1 MPLWISLYLPTH
13 SLDIGF
19 PNWSADTMA
28 AVLDKGR
35 VLLCTPAAA
44 AKGVR
49 PGTSADTARGLAS
62 DIQLACDAPDARL
75 RHLHDTA
82 LSLLQY
88 TPNVSFFENQAILLE
103 VSASLSLFR
112 GPRTLC
118 HRIRATLRNQGA
130 HARLGM
136 APSAVGAWVLSRQPS
151 GRRRMLDTHLLA
163 QRLDVL
169 PPQVLPAAQPYS
181 DWLEGIGCRTLKQL
195 RALPRKALQQRSSPL
210 LLQQVDAAYGQA
222 PEVFSW
228 FEAPPTFSQVCE
240 LTERIEHCN
249 GIQIVV
255 MRLIEQLSGWLQ
267 ARQLST
273 RSLNICLHHEK
284 GRHARPPSQVA
295 LHVSESA
302 WQPSDFLPVLRERLQ
317 ALTLPAPVISI
328 RLSVTQTATR
338 PTHSG
343 TLFPEPAQWLHQ
355 ERRLL
360 DLLRAR
366 LGDQHVLDSQPVA
379 DYRPEQANLWRPM
392 HDNQNDSAASLSK
405 GSSSPRSGPVTK
417 PHTAVAPTTGT
428 AKSRTAKATMP
439 SHLGMHNRPF
449 WLLDPPQSLT
459 VVANRPVYNGISL
472 HLIHGPERLESGWW
486 SPSGHERRDYFIARD
501 AKGVRYWLYRQ
512 RESQGAGWFLQGLF
526 G

>member
-1 MPLWISLYLPTH
+1 
-13 SLDIGF
+13 
-19 PNWSADTMA
+19 MA

-49 PGTSADTARGLAS
+49 PGTSADTARGLVPN
-62 DIQLACDAPDARL
+62 IQLACDAPHARF

-88 TPNVSFFENQAILLE
+88 TPNVSFFEDQAMLLE

-118 HRIRATLRNQGA
+118 HRIHATLRNQGA

-136 APSAVGAWVLSRQPS
+136 APSAVGAWVLSCQPS
-151 GRRRMLDTHLLA
+151 GRRRILATHQLA
-163 QRLDVL
+163 QRLDAL

-210 LLQQVDAAYGQA
+210 LLQQADAAYGQA
-222 PEVFSW
+222 PEIFNW

-240 LTERIEHCN
+240 MTERIEHCN
-249 GIQIVV
+249 GIQAVV
-255 MRLIEQLSGWLQ
+255 MRLIEQLGGWLQ

-273 RSLNICLHHEK
+273 RSLDICLHHEK
-284 GRHARPPSQVA
+284 GRHARPPTQVA
-295 LHVSESA
+295 LHVSENT
-302 WQPSDFLPVLRERLQ
+302 WQPHDFLPVLRERLQ
-317 ALTLPAPVISI
+317 ALTLPAPVITI

-366 LGDQHVLDSQPVA
+366 LGDQNVLDSQPVA
-379 DYRPEQANLWRPM
+379 DYRPEHANLWRPD
-392 HDNQNDSAASLSK
+392 HDSQTDSAMLSK
-405 GSSSPRSGPVTK
+405 KSASRTRSRPAVK
-417 PHTAVAPTTGT
+417 PHTAVASTTTGT
-428 AKSRTAKATMP
+428 AKPRTAKTTMP
-439 SHLGMHNRPF
+439 PRLAMHSRPF
-449 WLLDPPQSLT
+449 WLLDPSQPLT
-459 VVANRPVYNGISL
+459 VVANRPLYNGKSL
-472 HLIHGPERLESGWW
+472 YLIHGPERLESGWW
-486 SPSGHERRDYFIARD
+486 SPTGHERRDYFIARD
-501 AKGVRYWLYRQ
+501 ASGARYWLYRQ

>member
-1 MPLWISLYLPTH
+1 
-13 SLDIGF
+13 
-19 PNWSADTMA
+19 MA

-35 VLLCTPAAA
+35 ILLCTPAAE
-44 AKGVR
+44 KQGVR
-49 PGTSADTARGLAS
+49 PGTSADTARGLACG
-62 DIQLACDAPDARL
+62 IQLLSDNPHARR

-88 TPNVSFFENQAILLE
+88 TPNVSFLEDQAILLE

-118 HRIRATLRNQGA
+118 HRIHATLRNQGA
-130 HARLGM
+130 RARLGM
-136 APSAVGAWVLSRQPS
+136 APSAMGAWVLSRQPS
-151 GRRRMLDTHLLA
+151 GQHRVLTTHHLA
-163 QRLDVL
+163 QRLNVL
-169 PPQVLPAAQPYS
+169 PAQVLPAAQPYS
-181 DWLEGIGCRTLKQL
+181 DWLDGIRCRTLQQL
-195 RALPRKALQQRSSPL
+195 RALPRKALQQRSSPQ

-222 PEVFSW
+222 TEIFNW
-228 FEAPPTFSQVCE
+228 FEAPPTFSQRYE

-249 GIQIVV
+249 GILVV
-255 MRLIEQLSGWLQ
+255 TMRLIEQLSGWLQ

-273 RSLNICLHHEK
+273 RSLGICLHHEK
-284 GRHARPPSQVA
+284 GRHARAPTQVA

-302 WQPSDFLPVLRERLQ
+302 WQPDDFLPVLRERLQ
-317 ALTLPAPVISI
+317 AITLPAPVITI
-328 RLSVTQTATR
+328 TLSVTQTATR

-343 TLFPEPAQWLHQ
+343 TLFPEPTQWLHQ

-366 LGDQHVLDSQPVA
+366 LGDQHVLGSQPVA
-379 DYRPEQANLWRPM
+379 DYRPEQANLWSPI
-392 HDNQNDSAASLSK
+392 HDSQCDPDI
-405 GSSSPRSGPVTK
+405 SSSPSAPPSRSAARPRAV
-417 PHTAVAPTTGT
+417 VAPTGT
-428 AKSRTAKATMP
+428 AKSKAAKATMP
-439 SHLGMHNRPF
+439 PRLAMHSRPF
-449 WLLDPPQSLT
+449 WLLDPPQPLT
-459 VVANRPVYNGISL
+459 VVANRPVHNGKSL

-501 AKGVRYWLYRQ
+501 ANGARYWLYRQ